1 MPKSVRVPLSRCTHF
16 KAQPRILTQSL
27 THTQSYTRRAAY
39 TQPSSATATTATR
52 VCCSSRQSISAL
64 GTQLI
69 QLPHSALFVSSPPS
83 IPTPHTHSH
92 TLHVIKLIISTP
104 SLPLLPLIC
113 ALSTS
118 HTKITHQQ
126 SIQSTRQKVTQ
137 YFQVLVFICL
147 ILCCPT
153 RWNCLTNW
161 RNGPLTIVLSKNKIR
176 IKR

>member
-16 KAQPRILTQSL
+16 KAQPPILTQSL

-39 TQPSSATATTATR
+39 TQPSSATTTTATR
-52 VCCSSRQSISAL
+52 VRCSSRQSISAL

-69 QLPHSALFVSSPPS
+69 QLPHSALFVSSPSS
-83 IPTPHTHSH
+83 ILTPHTHSH

-104 SLPLLPLIC
+104 VLAPPSSHLCLIYITHKNNP
-113 ALSTS
+113 STVNSVNPSKS
-118 HTKITHQQ
+118 HTIF
-126 SIQSTRQKVTQ
+126 SGFGLI
-137 YFQVLVFICL
+137 FL